1 MSINELTATI
11 ATAAITR
18 AINFTLPA
26 RMIYTAPSGQTFFFD
41 AESAE
46 YDETSYNERGE
57 LGVWWVSGK
66 QYFVTSDQQDWS
78 SMSRTIPATTL
89 SAA

>member
-11 ATAAITR
+11 ATAAIST

-26 RMIYTAPSGQTFFFD
+26 RYIHTAPSGQTFFFD
-41 AESAE
+41 AESVEFDA
-46 YDETSYNERGE
+46 TSYNDNGE

-66 QYFVTSDQQDWS
+66 QYFVTSDGQAWG